1 MSIALIIT
9 RGYGNGTFT
18 GTIKD
23 VVTRGYSIAA
33 ITTPSHTVGVKS
45 RIYATKGL
53 KSEV

>member
-18 GTIKD
+18 GSIKD

-45 RIYATKGL
+45 KIYATKCL
-53 KSEV
+53 KSGV